1 MNRLLYRLSY
11 AATGSNP
18 HYTPRRNHP
27 RAPNVAIIKMML
39 AWIALFLGSPAAST
53 AVPPELNQ
61 YVKKPDATKAWTLL
75 SENGPQTDLE
85 LTSQTW
91 QGKPWKHRLTI
102 AQPKRPIKSDI
113 AILYITGDR
122 VDDKDLPFVREWA
135 DTARMPVVTLF
146 DVPNQ
151 PLYDARE
158 DALIAI
164 TFGRYLETKDA
175 SWPLLFPMTKSAI
188 AAMDAVTAR
197 SKGKIKRFVVCGAS
211 KRGWTTWLV
220 AATKDPRVIG
230 IAPMVID
237 TLNMPRHL
245 AYQKELWGDYS
256 PEIRDYVQTGLTKI
270 IETPDGKKLIGMVD
284 PYSYL
289 SEIKIPTL
297 VITGGNDAY
306 WPVDAH
312 RLYFDQIRG
321 PKFMRV
327 VPNAGHNLNDGREAA
342 ASIAYFA
349 GCLAGRIPGGLPKI
363 PVIDAKSNLTQKRQ
377 RTPNFVDMRM
387 WTAESENLNFVNS
400 RWENWTQRGD
410 KSKRNEATFAEY
422 RFKADGLEA
431 SFTSTV
437 TLTRAGK

>member
-1 MNRLLYRLSY
+1 
-11 AATGSNP
+11 
-18 HYTPRRNHP
+18 
-27 RAPNVAIIKMML
+27 MML
-39 AWIALFLGSPAAST
+39 SWIALLLGPP
-53 AVPPELNQ
+53 AVPAELNQ
-61 YVKKPDATKAWTLL
+61 YVKKPDATKAWTVLR
-75 SENGPQTDLE
+75 EEPKQTDIE

-91 QGKPWKHRLTI
+91 QGSPWKHRLTI
-102 AQPKRPIKSDI
+102 AQPEKPIKSDV

-135 DTARMPVVTLF
+135 DKARMPVVTLF

-151 PLYDARE
+151 PLYDAKE

-164 TFGRYLETKDA
+164 TFGKYLETKDA

-188 AAMDAVTAR
+188 AAMDAVTAH

-256 PEIRDYVQTGLTKI
+256 PEIRDYVESGLTSI

-297 VITGGNDAY
+297 VVTGGNDAY

-349 GCLAGRIPGGLPKI
+349 GCLAGRIPGGLPKM
-363 PVIDAKSNLTQKRQ
+363 PGGRHLVEARG
-377 RTPNFVDMRM
+377 
-387 WTAESENLNFVNS
+387 WTAESEDLRFVDS
-400 RWENWTQRGD
+400 RWVSWTQRGAGAP
-410 KSKRNEATFAEY
+410 KKNEATFTEY

-437 TLTRAGK
+437 TLTRAKR